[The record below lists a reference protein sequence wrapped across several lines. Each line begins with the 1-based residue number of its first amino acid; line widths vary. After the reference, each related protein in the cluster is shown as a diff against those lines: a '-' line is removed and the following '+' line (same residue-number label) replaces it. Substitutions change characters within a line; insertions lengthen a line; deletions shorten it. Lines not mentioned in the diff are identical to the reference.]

1 MRLALKD
8 GLLVQ
13 RARTEHRSIYDGK
26 RNGLLCKRGKRCLP
40 LALVA
45 VSAGNMV
52 VARRSVGYL
61 ANVAAVDGLSS
72 LWQASQAM
80 ILAGG

>member
-1 MRLALKD
+1 MLTPWLW
-8 GLLVQ
+8 
-13 RARTEHRSIYDGK
+13 S
-26 RNGLLCKRGKRCLP
+26 P
-40 LALVA
+40 F
-45 VSAGNMV
+45 SAGCMV
-52 VARRSVGYL
+52 VARRSSAVYL